1 MSDIVGKFGRKRGK
15 MNKIAALYWVS
26 VILFFPSSLRAAKM
40 PHEVQQKSQKYF
52 FSYEVEIPA
61 VAADSKKRISLCIH
75 YPKEDDYQKVLKFR
89 KKLPWPVRLTQESKY
104 GNKIIFTRGFTS
116 LKPQRFTFEFEIE
129 RFPSFGAKKEEPFSQ
144 PSLYLNPDRL
154 VPFFP
159 EIEAIAK
166 AEAKD
171 TKKPSEKIRVFYDYV
186 VKTMAYDKRGE
197 GWGHGDAVWACQA
210 KRGNCTDF
218 HSLFIAMSRTQKIPA
233 RFEMGV
239 PIPSDLNEGEIP
251 GYHCWAE
258 AYADDLEK
266 WIPIDA
272 TEAKKSGK
280 AEEYFG
286 KLPNNRILFSQ
297 GRDIVL
303 NPAQKGEPLNY
314 FIYPYA
320 ELDGK
325 EFREIKK
332 VFYFKKI

>member
-1 MSDIVGKFGRKRGK
+1 
-15 MNKIAALYWVS
+15 MNKVAALYWVS
-26 VILFFPSSLRAAKM
+26 VVLFFPSSLQAAKM

-61 VAADSKKRISLCIH
+61 VALDSKKRISLWLP
-75 YPKEDDYQKVLKFR
+75 YPREDAYQKVLKFR
-89 KKLPWPVRLTQESKY
+89 KKLPWPVRLTRESKY

-129 RFPSFGAKKEEPFSQ
+129 RFPSFGAKPKDFKEGLDPFSQ
-144 PSLYLNPDRL
+144 PSLYLNSDRL

-166 AEAKD
+166 TEAKD
-171 TKKPSEKIRVFYDYV
+171 AKKPSEKIRAFYDYV

-197 GWGHGDAVWACQA
+197 GWGRGDAVWACQA

-233 RFEMGV
+233 RFEIGV
-239 PIPSDLNEGEIP
+239 PIPSDLNEGGIP

-266 WIPIDA
+266 WIPVDA
-272 TEAKKSGK
+272 TEAKKSGR

-286 KLPNNRILFSQ
+286 KLPNNRILFSR

-320 ELDGK
+320 EVDGK

-332 VFYFKKI
+332 GFYFKKI